1 MKLHL
6 IMIYILA
13 LVAIFCDFG
22 LCMPS
27 NQCGSFYS
35 VNPYSQIENPYQIFE
50 LANGPAAK
58 DSLFVMQFSQ
68 IILKWESNLENST
81 PSHGT
86 LARSLEQLLSH
97 PENYKLLRP
106 LYHILVERFMA
117 GNFHIL
123 TNLDFQSLIV
133 NFSKIPDFAD
143 ETTRLTGTALR
154 ISAKKKIKFNLFF
167 TYIYKN
173 LKDEEIK
180 QNIVD
185 HFLMTLFSKD
195 RDILHFAYN
204 NKLRQLRKI
213 PMALGSREVL
223 QRLSVRTG
231 SLNYKEWE
239 LFRWMDD
246 SKSIS
251 SSGFGRA
258 FKIVADQT
266 DAIHFEIGNLIK
278 DGPAFKHAVQKI
290 AQIVK
295 EHGNEYVLDYLA
307 DIYEMKEKKGVRPH
321 LNRGQISI
329 TNLEFFWI
337 VTNREYL
344 SKTHFYRNYKE
355 ISNDEI
361 TQLIANLEI

>member
-6 IMIYILA
+6 IVIYILA
-13 LVAIFCDFG
+13 LGAIFCDSGFS
-22 LCMPS
+22 MPS
-27 NQCGSFYS
+27 NQCGSFYL
-35 VNPYSQIENPYQIFE
+35 VNPYSQIEDVFQVFE
-50 LANGPAAK
+50 LAKGPAAK
-58 DSLFVMQFSQ
+58 DSLFVVQFSQ
-68 IILKWESNLENST
+68 IILKWEGSLEKYT
-81 PSHGT
+81 HGHHT
-86 LARSLEQLLSH
+86 LAWSLEQLLSH

-117 GNFHIL
+117 GNYHIL
-123 TNLDFQSLIV
+123 TNFDFQSLIV

-143 ETTRLTGTALR
+143 ETTRLTGAALR
-154 ISAKKKIKFNLFF
+154 ISAKKKIKFNHFF
-167 TYIYKN
+167 TNIYKN
-173 LKDEEIK
+173 IKDVEVK

-195 RDILHFAYN
+195 REIIHFAYN

-223 QRLSVRTG
+223 ERLSVRTG
-231 SLNYKEWE
+231 SINYKEWE

-290 AQIVK
+290 AQMVK
-295 EHGNEYVLDYLA
+295 EQGDEYVLDYLA
-307 DIYEMKEKKGVRPH
+307 DIYEMKGKKGVRPH
-321 LNRGQISI
+321 LNSGQISI

-355 ISNDEI
+355 ISKEEI